1 MSFIDCVAFGIKGRK
16 AEHLCVNLKDRKHII
31 DLDTERKMLLNN
43 IIL

>member
-16 AEHLCVNLKDRKHII
+16 AERLCVKLKDRKHII
-31 DLDTERKMLLNN
+31 DPDAERKMLLNN